1 MSLTPANLNPRQPWN
16 RSVKIFYI
24 DTFNFPLP
32 EGHTF
37 PLQKYYLLREK
48 ITREGLIAEEN
59 FCLPHAAT
67 DEELGTAHDV
77 DYIQRIQQGLLTPQ
91 EIRRIGFPWSPELV
105 ERSRRSC
112 GATIEACAAAI
123 TDHVAVHLAGGTH
136 HAFRNYGEGY
146 CLFNDSAVAS
156 RVMQSAGK
164 AERIIII
171 DCDVHKGNGTAS
183 ILADDS
189 TIFTFS
195 IHGKKN
201 FPFDKEKSDLDIALD
216 DNTDDETYLH
226 ALERGLSHALTISK
240 PDLAIYLAGADPYI
254 TDRFGR
260 LDLTKQGLAERDDI
274 VIDRCLR
281 GGIRIA
287 IMMAGG
293 YAQKVDDTVDIHC
306 QTVKTALEH
315 EKAWIQLSEHA

>member
-1 MSLTPANLNPRQPWN
+1 VN
-16 RSVKIFYI
+16 IFYS

-67 DEELGTAHDV
+67 DEELGNAHDV
-77 DYIQRIQQGLLTPQ
+77 DYIHRIQQGLLTPQ

-112 GATIEACAAAI
+112 GGTIEACAAAI

-156 RVMQSAGK
+156 RVIQSAGK

-195 IHGKKN
+195 IHGRKN

-216 DNTDDETYLH
+216 DNTDDETYLQ
-226 ALERGLSHALTISK
+226 ALERGLSQALMVSQ
-240 PDLAIYLAGADPYI
+240 PDLAIYLAGADPFI

-260 LDLTKQGLAERDDI
+260 LALTKQGLAQRDKI
-274 VIDRCLR
+274 VFHCCLR
-281 GGIRIA
+281 GGIPIA
-287 IMMAGG
+287 ITMAGG
-293 YAQKVDDTVDIHC
+293 YAQKVEDTVAIHF
-306 QTVKTALEH
+306 QTVKTALEY
-315 EKAWIQLSEHA
+315 EKQLMQLDEQTKRDCSPGV

>member
-1 MSLTPANLNPRQPWN
+1 MR
-16 RSVKIFYI
+16 IFYI
-24 DTFNFPLP
+24 DTFDFPLP

-37 PLQKYYLLREK
+37 PLQKYSLLRER
-48 ITREGLIAEEN
+48 IVRAGLVGKED
-59 FCLPHAAT
+59 FLLPHAAT
-67 DEELGTAHDV
+67 DEELATAHDV
-77 DYIQRIQQGLLTPQ
+77 NYIHRIQQGLLTPQ
-91 EIRRIGFPWSPELV
+91 EIRRIGFPWSAELV

-112 GATIEACAAAI
+112 GATIEACGAAI
-123 TDHVAVHLAGGTH
+123 REHVAVHLAGGTH
-136 HAFRNYGEGY
+136 HAFRHCGEGY

-156 RVMQSAGK
+156 RVVQAEGK

-183 ILADDS
+183 ILADDH

-216 DNTDDETYLH
+216 DNADDATYLQ
-226 ALERGLSHALTISK
+226 ALERGLSHALTVSK

-260 LDLTKQGLAERDDI
+260 LDLTKEGLAERDNI
-274 VIDRCLR
+274 VFNCCRR
-281 GGIRIA
+281 EGIPVA
-287 IMMAGG
+287 ITMAGG
-293 YAQKVDDTVDIHC
+293 YAQKVEDTVAIHF
-306 QTVKTALEH
+306 QTVKTALEY
-315 EKAWIQLSEHA
+315 EKQLMQLDEQTKRDCSPGV

>member
-1 MSLTPANLNPRQPWN
+1 
-16 RSVKIFYI
+16 
-24 DTFNFPLP
+24 
-32 EGHTF
+32 
-37 PLQKYYLLREK
+37 
-48 ITREGLIAEEN
+48 
-59 FCLPHAAT
+59 
-67 DEELGTAHDV
+67 
-77 DYIQRIQQGLLTPQ
+77 
-91 EIRRIGFPWSPELV
+91 
-105 ERSRRSC
+105 
-112 GATIEACAAAI
+112 
-123 TDHVAVHLAGGTH
+123 
-136 HAFRNYGEGY
+136 
-146 CLFNDSAVAS
+146 VAS
-156 RVMQSAGK
+156 RVVQAEGK

-216 DNTDDETYLH
+216 DNTDDEPYLH
-226 ALERGLSHALTISK
+226 ALERGLSHALMVSK

-260 LDLTKQGLAERDDI
+260 LALTKQGLAERDNI
-274 VIDRCLR
+274 VFHCCLR
-281 GGIRIA
+281 GGIPIA

-306 QTVKTALEH
+306 QTVKTALEY
-315 EKAWIQLSEHA
+315 EKAWIQLSEQA